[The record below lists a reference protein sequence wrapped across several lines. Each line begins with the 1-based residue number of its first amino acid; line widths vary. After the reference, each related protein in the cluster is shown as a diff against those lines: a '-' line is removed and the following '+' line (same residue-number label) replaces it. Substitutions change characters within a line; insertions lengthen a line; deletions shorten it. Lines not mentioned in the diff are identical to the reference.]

1 MEPNNTFKTRA
12 HPVIKQSSRRKKK
25 DEEMLPQCEGG
36 KEDGLDTKVKQNIDL
51 NKAEPGRERIR
62 VEIPKVSF

>member
-1 MEPNNTFKTRA
+1 MEPNNRFKTRA

-36 KEDGLDTKVKQNIDL
+36 KEDGLDTKTEQNSDL
-51 NKAEPGRERIR
+51 NKAEPGRERRR
-62 VEIPKVSF
+62 VEIPKVSS

>member
-1 MEPNNTFKTRA
+1 M
-12 HPVIKQSSRRKKK
+12 IKQSSRGKKK